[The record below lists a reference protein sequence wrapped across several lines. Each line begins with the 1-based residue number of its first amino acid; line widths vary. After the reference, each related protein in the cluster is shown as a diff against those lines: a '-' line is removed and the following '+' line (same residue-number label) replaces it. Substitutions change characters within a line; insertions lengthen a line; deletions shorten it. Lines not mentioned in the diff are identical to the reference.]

1 MCEQYLFSFFWVKE
15 GMKMLKTHLKKTI
28 VRFFFYCDTFF
39 SSTLQE
45 NVMFP
50 TNKSALIEFN

>member
-1 MCEQYLFSFFWVKE
+1 
-15 GMKMLKTHLKKTI
+15 MLKTHLKKTI
-28 VRFFFYCDTFF
+28 VRVFFIVIHFF